1 VGELGRTILLLAQ
14 LGLAAVFVAAGAG
27 KMLGGDSFVAALRL
41 THLPSGLVQILR
53 LCLPPTELALAIAL
67 LLMRGTALVVAMLV
81 AGGLLAIFAVWTTW
95 IVVKGVRVTC
105 GCFGSRDSAVTLRSA
120 IRNGC
125 LAVGALAG
133 GVLARGHTTPIGPVS
148 LELVLIVGSAVVVAM
163 LALALQ
169 RVWPALVLTNR
180 DVQELLDREAQV

>member
-1 VGELGRTILLLAQ
+1 VIEVGRTILLAAQ

-41 THLPSGLVQILR
+41 THLPPVLVQVLR
-53 LCLPPTELALAIAL
+53 RCLPPAELALAIAL
-67 LLMRGTALVVAMLV
+67 LLTRGTALVVVMLL
-81 AGGLLAIFAVWTTW
+81 ASGLLAIFALWTTW

-105 GCFGSRDSAVTLRSA
+105 GCFGSRDSTVTPRSA

-125 LAVGALAG
+125 LAVAALVGGA
-133 GVLARGHTTPIGPVS
+133 LARGHTTPIAPVS

-163 LALALQ
+163 LVLALQ
-169 RVWPALVLTNR
+169 RVWPALVLTDR
-180 DVQELLDREAQV
+180 DLQELLEREAQV